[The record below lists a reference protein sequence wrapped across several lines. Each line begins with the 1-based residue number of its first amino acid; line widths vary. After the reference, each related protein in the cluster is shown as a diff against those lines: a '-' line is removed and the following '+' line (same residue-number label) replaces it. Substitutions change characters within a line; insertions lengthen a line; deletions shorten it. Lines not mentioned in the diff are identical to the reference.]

1 MKITK
6 VFALLAA
13 IVAFSSCATSHLV
26 SQEANMNA
34 AWVGKTHADVIQT
47 YGAPDREVTDGNN
60 GMVLIYE
67 KLTTR
72 SHTSTTNYGG
82 PWYGPWGG
90 PWGPDYNTT
99 VYTDK
104 DYVHFY
110 VNPTG
115 NVYQVKTNLMAS
127 DGTKTIDAGTTV
139 FGVFLGSCLLIP
151 LIAAIFGGRGGGA
164 VVVDPYYYY

>member
-6 VFALLAA
+6 VFALMAA
-13 IVAFSSCATSHLV
+13 IVALSSCATSHLV

-60 GMVLIYE
+60 GLVLIYE

-72 SHTSTTNYGG
+72 SHTYSYGG

-99 VYTDK
+99 MYTDR

-127 DGTKTIDAGTTV
+127 DGTKTIDAGTTILGV
-139 FGVFLGSCLLIP
+139 TFGGLILIP
-151 LIAAIFGGRGGGA
+151 LIAALFGGHGHA
-164 VVVDPYYYY
+164 DPVYYY

>member
-6 VFALLAA
+6 LFVLLAA
-13 IVAFSSCATSHLV
+13 MVALSSCATSHLV

-34 AWVGKTHADVIQT
+34 AWVGKTHADVIKT
-47 YGAPDREVTDGNN
+47 FGAPDREATDGNN

-67 KLTTR
+67 QIYTR
-72 SHTSTTNYGG
+72 SHTSSYGYGG
-82 PWYGPWGG
+82 PWGPWGG
-90 PWGPDYNTT
+90 PWGPDINTT

-110 VNPTG
+110 INPTG

-127 DGTKTIDAGTTV
+127 DGTKTIDPAMTIVGVGFGTV
-139 FGVFLGSCLLIP
+139 AA
-151 LIAAIFGGRGGGA
+151 AAIIGAIAGGRNAGY
-164 VVVDPYYYY
+164 VYDPYPYY